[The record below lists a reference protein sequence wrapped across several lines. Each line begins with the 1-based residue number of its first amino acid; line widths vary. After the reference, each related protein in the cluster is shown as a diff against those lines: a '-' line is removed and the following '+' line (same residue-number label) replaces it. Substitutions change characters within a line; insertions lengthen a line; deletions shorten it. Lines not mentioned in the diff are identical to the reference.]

1 MMGIQ
6 LIGSPT
12 GHANSWSTQKI
23 QSRQGMK
30 TALLCAFFNIM
41 RNKIRMGC
49 CYAFD
54 VLSIES

>member
-30 TALLCAFFNIM
+30 TWFRPENSMCLF
-41 RNKIRMGC
+41 
-49 CYAFD
+49 
-54 VLSIES
+54 